1 MIVLQIYADNPL
13 RNFHYLIACPETRDA
28 LVIDPLDVKKCL
40 DAAGSHDLNITKIL
54 NTHEHWDHIDGN
66 EEMRE
71 KTGAKLYA
79 HHGAVAKIGNV
90 DVGLKAGDTVDIGT
104 TVSLRV
110 MDTPGHTMSHLCL
123 LSNTDQPALFC
134 GDTLFNAGAGN
145 CHNGGD
151 PDILYD
157 TFSDQLDQLPDH
169 TRIFPGHDYIVN
181 NLEFTLDREPGNE
194 QALIMLEKL
203 RGQDPHDAYITTM
216 GDERRINSFFRLTNT
231 DIINKLKSE
240 DSKISTNPEPR
251 EIFKALRQLRNHW

>member
-40 DAAGSHDLNITKIL
+40 EGAAREDLKITKIL

-66 EEMRE
+66 GEMQR
-71 KTGAKLYA
+71 KTGAQVYA
-79 HHGAVAKIGNV
+79 HHGAVEKIGNV
-90 DVGLKAGDTVDIGT
+90 DVGLHAGDTIAIGT
-104 TVSLRV
+104 TVTLTV

-123 LSNTDQPALFC
+123 LSKGDQPALFC

-157 TFSDQLDQLPDH
+157 TFSSQLDRLADH
-169 TRIFPGHDYIVN
+169 TLIYPGHDYIVN

-194 QALIMLEKL
+194 EAHKMLEKL
-203 RGQDPHDAYITTM
+203 RGQNPHNAYITTM
-216 GDERRINSFFRLTNT
+216 SDERRINSFFRLTNP
-231 DIINKLKSE
+231 DIIQKLQQENSQISE
-240 DSKISTNPEPR
+240 NPEPR